1 MKRAI
6 KSSVIKWYSLIFII
20 FLYIPLYAQ
29 TDLSLTYY
37 LIKDDNTFRN
47 TSLYEEWV
55 NTVSFYTG
63 QTFRGDASMLK
74 LYYTGDYSTFSNYKD
89 RQNNAHKFGFAANP
103 IIDAKKVL
111 SIGGSAQI
119 RRNKE
124 DYVYYNKDA
133 YNFYA
138 NFRYEPKLTDIY
150 TFGLNLEKSKFKEF
164 SEIDNL
170 EYRFWGRY
178 QKFFQSRL
186 SLMGEIGFGV
196 KDYVN
201 QKKLSFFGFSQ
212 GMTGQIP
219 RTIEE
224 SVLARIFSGS
234 FNIGKSLT
242 NKTGLNVRAGG
253 QWYIGDPIEA
263 YTDGIYYYTEND
275 LYDDPYSYENR
286 YAGINLTRLL
296 GYGIQGKIGAEY
308 HHKDYSGTPALDMEG
323 ELQGTYRIDK
333 RKNYSFLLTKSFY
346 TNWKL
351 PNTFDLFVRYLF
363 RDNVSN
369 DPYYDYYDHLGM
381 VGISVGLKQ
390 F

>member
-47 TSLYEEWV
+47 RSLYDEWV

-150 TFGLNLEKSKFKEF
+150 TFGL
-164 SEIDNL
+164 
-170 EYRFWGRY
+170 
-178 QKFFQSRL
+178 
-186 SLMGEIGFGV
+186 
-196 KDYVN
+196 
-201 QKKLSFFGFSQ
+201 
-212 GMTGQIP
+212 
-219 RTIEE
+219 
-224 SVLARIFSGS
+224 
-234 FNIGKSLT
+234 
-242 NKTGLNVRAGG
+242 
-253 QWYIGDPIEA
+253 
-263 YTDGIYYYTEND
+263 
-275 LYDDPYSYENR
+275 
-286 YAGINLTRLL
+286 
-296 GYGIQGKIGAEY
+296 
-308 HHKDYSGTPALDMEG
+308 
-323 ELQGTYRIDK
+323 
-333 RKNYSFLLTKSFY
+333 
-346 TNWKL
+346 
-351 PNTFDLFVRYLF
+351 
-363 RDNVSN
+363 
-369 DPYYDYYDHLGM
+369 
-381 VGISVGLKQ
+381 
-390 F
+390 